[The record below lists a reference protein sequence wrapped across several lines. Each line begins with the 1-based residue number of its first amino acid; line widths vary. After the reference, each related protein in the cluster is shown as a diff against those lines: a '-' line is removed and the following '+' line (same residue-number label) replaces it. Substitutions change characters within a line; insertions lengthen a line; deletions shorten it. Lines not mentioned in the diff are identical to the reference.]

1 LTPAPQPTPP
11 GCFAVGGACTYIW
24 MLLLAMISPTATLAI
39 QLGPFQKQADA
50 AIGPAPGKPS
60 VVLEVGD
67 SESLTQLENDARR
80 WLEHIPEVTEFVV
93 LSHMLSGSISMPNFD

>member
-1 LTPAPQPTPP
+1 
-11 GCFAVGGACTYIW
+11 